1 MGQAIIVRNYM
12 SLAVMNLK
20 QGQSTR
26 WYVFLKLCP
35 VQQLEIQRRFN
46 QDGVQPRK
54 YNKTRGGGK
63 GVKLY
68 TIVMEFTMLI
78 EKPHTITVF
87 HFSLLLKHY
96 RNFRYNKSLFYETIQ
111 GHWKIFGILG
121 PQTLNIS
128 SISPKLKKEYVIFD
142 SFLTSLNFLLP

>member
-1 MGQAIIVRNYM
+1 MGQAIVRNYM

-20 QGQSTR
+20 QGQSAR
-26 WYVFLKLCP
+26 CYVFLKVCP

-54 YNKTRGGGK
+54 YNKTRGGE
-63 GVKLY
+63 GVRLY

-78 EKPHTITVF
+78 EKPHAITVF

-96 RNFRYNKSLFYETIQ
+96 RNFRYDKSLFYETIQ
-111 GHWKIFGILG
+111 GHQKIFGILG